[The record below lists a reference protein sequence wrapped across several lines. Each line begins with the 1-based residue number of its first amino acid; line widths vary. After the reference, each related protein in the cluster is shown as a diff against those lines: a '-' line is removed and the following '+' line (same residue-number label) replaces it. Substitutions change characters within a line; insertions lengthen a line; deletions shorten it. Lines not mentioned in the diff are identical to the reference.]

1 MEEYLQFINQKNDL
15 GGSSFKVIDHQL
27 WFHGVNLMEIMETH
41 GTPLKFTY
49 LPTISS
55 KIKSMLRLF
64 RTAIA
69 VCSYNGKYTYCYA
82 TRSAHFSYILEEVLR
97 NEIGLEISSAFDIAV
112 ILALSSADKLSKN
125 TLIVC
130 NGFKTDSYKNGI
142 VDLINN
148 GYKNV
153 LPILDNKEELK
164 YYLDHI
170 SGVMSIGISV
180 ASEDRPES
188 AYYTSR
194 LGMRRNDVLDFYK
207 NHINGTGIHV
217 TILRFFIDSGISDS
231 NSYWIEFEKNVELYC
246 QLARLNPH
254 LQALDIGGGMPF
266 RDSFDFSFDYKRFVS
281 QVIKRT
287 RRICAKYRIKE
298 PDIITEFGRYAVAES
313 SAILYKVLGR
323 KQQNNKEKWLMLDGS
338 FITHLP
344 DTWANKQKYLLIPV
358 NNIEVVHEP
367 VFLGGMTCD
376 GDDYYHCGTEA
387 ARLPRT
393 RKTQYLGF
401 FHTGA
406 YQDVL
411 SGYGGIHHCLL
422 PSPKQIIANRKS
434 DGTLDFKV
442 FAEEQNSKQVLK
454 ILGF

>member
-1 MEEYLQFINQKNDL
+1 MEEYLQFINQKNNV
-15 GGSSFKVIDHQL
+15 GRSSFKVIDNQL
-27 WFHGVNLMEIMETH
+27 WFHGINLMEIMETY

-49 LPTISS
+49 LPAISG

-64 RTAIA
+64 RTAIGIS
-69 VCSYNGKYTYCYA
+69 SYRGTYTYCYA
-82 TRSAHFSYILEEVLR
+82 TKSAHFSYILEEVLK
-97 NEIGLEISSAFDIAV
+97 NEIGLEISSAFDVAV
-112 ILALSSADKLSKN
+112 ILALSASGKLSN
-125 TLIVC
+125 GTLIVC

-142 VDLINN
+142 VELINK

-153 LPILDNKEELK
+153 IPILDNREELR
-164 YYLDHI
+164 YYIDHLPHGI
-170 SGVMSIGISV
+170 SIGIRV

-194 LGMRRNDVLDFYK
+194 LGIRRNDILDFYK
-207 NHINGTGIHV
+207 SHIKGTKIKV
-217 TILRFFIDSGISDS
+217 TILHFFIDSGISDS
-231 NSYWIEFEKNVELYC
+231 SSYWIEFEKNVELYC
-246 QLARLNPH
+246 QLARFNPH
-254 LQALDIGGGMPF
+254 LQTLDIGGGMPF
-266 RDSFDFSFDYKRFVS
+266 RDSFEFSFDYKSFVN
-281 QVIKRT
+281 QVIKRIK
-287 RRICAKYRIKE
+287 RICAKYRIKE
-298 PDIITEFGRYAVAES
+298 PDLITEFGRYTVAES
-313 SAILYKVLGR
+313 SAILYRVLGR

-338 FITHLP
+338 FITNLP
-344 DTWANKQKYLLIPV
+344 DTWANNQKYLLIPI
-358 NNIEVVHEP
+358 NNLDVAHEP

-376 GDDYYHCGTEA
+376 GDDYYDSGSEI

-422 PSPKQIIANRKS
+422 PSPKQIVVDRNL

-442 FAEEQNSKQVLK
+442 FAEEQNSKQALK